1 MVERGRK
8 LSAACRELSYRRLLL
23 PLDIH
28 QRRGFM
34 GSKSVGRRHFI
45 REDKAMSNE
54 PTYEFTLFP
63 YREGYDH
70 QRFRLGSRGHGFVG
84 IHLRDGKKSIGLE
97 RCPKCEREN
106 YYAAVLDCE
115 LS

>member
-1 MVERGRK
+1 
-8 LSAACRELSYRRLLL
+8 
-23 PLDIH
+23 
-28 QRRGFM
+28 
-34 GSKSVGRRHFI
+34 
-45 REDKAMSNE
+45 MSNE

-106 YYAAVLDCE
+106 CYAAVLDCVCAWCGFDAKPFIKIE
-115 LS
+115 EASHEQ